1 MFSDSRL
8 LKGDNEIKYPNLSPN
23 QEIMKFQA
31 VSSTSFKV
39 KSFVTN

>member
-39 KSFVTN
+39 KSFATN